1 MLTIAAKKK
10 HRGIK
15 LNPVERV
22 GMAVV
27 YLICIMAGILTIVPF
42 LYIVAGSF
50 ATEKELVERAFFIIP
65 HTFSLNAYK
74 YIIADGSIF
83 RGLANSFFI
92 MIAGTVVNM
101 AFTTTLAYP
110 LSKSNL
116 KGRNVVLNV
125 IIVTM
130 LFSGGMIPNYLVVK
144 GLGLL
149 DSYWALMLPGAV
161 NAFNLIIVK
170 NFFQELPHELEE
182 AARIDG
188 CSDVGIFAKIILPLS
203 KPALAS
209 VGLFYAVSHWNDF
222 FNSLI
227 YLNSTEK
234 FPVQIILRCI
244 FLISS
249 VILRMPQTSSSFQA
263 RQNLPSLRSHVRLR
277 LSTKLYLH
285 QILYG
290 VHGHRLHTPA
300 FPLQAF
306 QRIFPAVLLQMLSS

>member
-27 YLICIMAGILTIVPF
+27 YLICIMAGILTIVPY

-116 KGRNVVLNV
+116 KGRNVVLWLGTDGIWLSV
-125 IIVTM
+125 SIAKLLAFFVTVS
-130 LFSGGMIPNYLVVK
+130 FWIACRKEY
-144 GLGLL
+144 
-149 DSYWALMLPGAV
+149 
-161 NAFNLIIVK
+161 
-170 NFFQELPHELEE
+170 H
-182 AARIDG
+182 
-188 CSDVGIFAKIILPLS
+188 
-203 KPALAS
+203 
-209 VGLFYAVSHWNDF
+209 YA
-222 FNSLI
+222 
-227 YLNSTEK
+227 
-234 FPVQIILRCI
+234 
-244 FLISS
+244 
-249 VILRMPQTSSSFQA
+249 
-263 RQNLPSLRSHVRLR
+263 
-277 LSTKLYLH
+277 
-285 QILYG
+285 
-290 VHGHRLHTPA
+290 
-300 FPLQAF
+300 
-306 QRIFPAVLLQMLSS
+306 

>member
-1 MLTIAAKKK
+1 MLAIAEKKK
-10 HRGIK
+10 HRGVQLSPAEK
-15 LNPVERV
+15 A
-22 GMAVV
+22 GMVFV
-27 YLICIMAGILTIVPF
+27 YTICILAGVLTIVPF
-42 LYIVAGSF
+42 LYVVAGSF

-65 HTFSLNAYK
+65 RTISTNAYK
-74 YIIADGSIF
+74 YITADGSIF

-92 MIAGTVVNM
+92 MIVGTVINM

-110 LSKSNL
+110 LSKSYL
-116 KGRNVVLNV
+116 KGRNAILNM

-182 AARIDG
+182 AAKIDG
-188 CSDVGIFAKIILPLS
+188 CSDVGIFTRIILPLS

-227 YLNSTEK
+227 YLNSTKK
-234 FPVQIILRCI
+234 FPVQIILR
-244 FLISS
+244 
-249 VILRMPQTSSSFQA
+249 
-263 RQNLPSLRSHVRLR
+263 
-277 LSTKLYLH
+277 
-285 QILYG
+285 QI
-290 VHGHRLHTPA
+290 
-300 FPLQAF
+300 
-306 QRIFPAVLLQMLSS
+306 VLLAQGASADGSSIDCGAGGTPTEQAVKMAATVAATIPILLVYPFVQKYFEQGVMVGAVKG

>member
-50 ATEKELVERAFFIIP
+50 ETEKELVERAFFIIP

-234 FPVQIILRCI
+234 FPVQIILR
-244 FLISS
+244 
-249 VILRMPQTSSSFQA
+249 
-263 RQNLPSLRSHVRLR
+263 
-277 LSTKLYLH
+277 
-285 QILYG
+285 QI
-290 VHGHRLHTPA
+290 
-300 FPLQAF
+300 
-306 QRIFPAVLLQMLSS
+306 VLLAQGASADGSAVDFGVGGTPPEQVVKMAATVVATIPILCVYPFVQKYFEQGVMVGAVKG

>member
-188 CSDVGIFAKIILPLS
+188 SSDVGIFAKIILPLS

-234 FPVQIILRCI
+234 FPVQIILR
-244 FLISS
+244 
-249 VILRMPQTSSSFQA
+249 
-263 RQNLPSLRSHVRLR
+263 
-277 LSTKLYLH
+277 
-285 QILYG
+285 QI
-290 VHGHRLHTPA
+290 
-300 FPLQAF
+300 
-306 QRIFPAVLLQMLSS
+306 VLLAQGASADGSAVDFGVGGTPPEQVVKMAATVVATIPILCVYPFVQKYFEQGVMVGAVKG

>member
-1 MLTIAAKKK
+1 
-10 HRGIK
+10 
-15 LNPVERV
+15 
-22 GMAVV
+22 
-27 YLICIMAGILTIVPF
+27 
-42 LYIVAGSF
+42 
-50 ATEKELVERAFFIIP
+50 
-65 HTFSLNAYK
+65 
-74 YIIADGSIF
+74 
-83 RGLANSFFI
+83 

-188 CSDVGIFAKIILPLS
+188 CSDVGILQNYSSIVQTGTCFSRIVLCGIPL
-203 KPALAS
+203 
-209 VGLFYAVSHWNDF
+209 
-222 FNSLI
+222 
-227 YLNSTEK
+227 E
-234 FPVQIILRCI
+234 
-244 FLISS
+244 
-249 VILRMPQTSSSFQA
+249 
-263 RQNLPSLRSHVRLR
+263 
-277 LSTKLYLH
+277 
-285 QILYG
+285 
-290 VHGHRLHTPA
+290 
-300 FPLQAF
+300 
-306 QRIFPAVLLQMLSS
+306 